1 MTITVLLAPDGSPIA
16 IMRGRQPLDAFCED
30 LDETQW
36 PDVQGSEV
44 IGYDLYADGYTLAHG
59 YTLEHHDLAELLARP
74 TAKELQAAKAAD
86 HASTL
91 EAYKLGSTI
100 QESKIARLEAEIADL
115 RRLVEAAYTEGW
127 EHAAFAEENNAK
139 WMWQTSE
146 AAKALTVKP

>member
-1 MTITVLLAPDGSPIA
+1 MTITVLYAPDGPRIWA
-16 IMRGRQPLDAFCED
+16 PGRIQLNLLLKEYWLCSGAGTSLCLDD
-30 LDETQW
+30 DDRLM
-36 PDVQGSEV
+36 PG
-44 IGYDLYADGYTLAHG
+44 HR
-59 YTLEHHDLAELLARP
+59 LEHHNLAELLARP